1 MSQMALSLP
10 QVGTAEEVGLVVCLV
25 MEASE
30 DDSVAERVMGELARE
45 VVLLKMQPGLV
56 QRRRRW
62 IRQS

>member
-1 MSQMALSLP
+1 
-10 QVGTAEEVGLVVCLV
+10 VVCLV

-30 DDSVAERVMGELARE
+30 DDSVAERVMGELAGA
-45 VVLLKMQPGLV
+45 VVLLKMQPVLV